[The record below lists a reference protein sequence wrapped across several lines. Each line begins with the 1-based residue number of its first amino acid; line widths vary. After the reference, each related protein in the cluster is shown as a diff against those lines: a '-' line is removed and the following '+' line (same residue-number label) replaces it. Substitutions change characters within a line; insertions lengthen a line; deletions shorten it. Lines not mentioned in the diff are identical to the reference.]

1 MDKIKQGLYYIVVGV
16 VSFISLVFLPMIGST
31 IGLGWNIPDTTVGWI
46 VWVGS
51 KIIVAT
57 LNVLIFHCF
66 MCQAKIN
73 IKDNENYLKA
83 REILMDVKL
92 KEVKPRSPRKWN
104 AEQYGKKGV
113 TIFITSSMAVVAL
126 TQAVLSFDYISML
139 TYLFAIIMGLIFG
152 ILQMKTAEEYWT
164 REYLEYALYRQ
175 ELALKQQQQQ
185 ITQSGDAT
193 TSTSES
199 TACALYT
206 QQISEDNDSDNNRQQ
221 AIQESRRASQEELG

>member
-1 MDKIKQGLYYIVVGV
+1 MDKVKQGLYYIVVGV

-46 VWVGS
+46 VWVGG
-51 KIIVAT
+51 KLIVAI

-66 MCQAKIN
+66 MCQAKLN
-73 IKDNENYLKA
+73 IKDNENYLRA

-92 KEVKPRSPRKWN
+92 KEFTPRSPRKWN

-113 TIFITSSMAVVAL
+113 TIFITSSMTVVAL

-175 ELALKQQQQQ
+175 ELALKQAEQDCSIATQEN
-185 ITQSGDAT
+185 TQSP
-193 TSTSES
+193 SERE
-199 TACALYT
+199 LEGLNEE
-206 QQISEDNDSDNNRQQ
+206 IEHDNNRQQ
-221 AIQESRRASQEELG
+221 AI

>member
-31 IGLGWNIPDTTVGWI
+31 IGLGWNIPDTEVGWI
-46 VWVGS
+46 VWVGG
-51 KIIVAT
+51 KLIVAT

-66 MCQAKIN
+66 MCQAKLN
-73 IKDNENYLKA
+73 VKDNENYKKA
-83 REILMDVKL
+83 REILTDVTL
-92 KEVKPRSPRKWN
+92 KEIKPRSPRKWN

-164 REYLEYALYRQ
+164 REYYEYALYRQ
-175 ELALKQQQQQ
+175 KIALKQEEQDSSIGTQES
-185 ITQSGDAT
+185 TQSP
-193 TSTSES
+193 SERE
-199 TACALYT
+199 LEGLNEE
-206 QQISEDNDSDNNRQQ
+206 IEHDNN
-221 AIQESRRASQEELG
+221 

>member
-1 MDKIKQGLYYIVVGV
+1 
-16 VSFISLVFLPMIGST
+16 MIGST

-73 IKDNENYLKA
+73 VKDNENYKKA
-83 REILMDVKL
+83 REILIGVKL
-92 KEVKPRSPRKWN
+92 KEIKPRSPRKWN

-113 TIFITSSMAVVAL
+113 TIFITSSLAVVAL
-126 TQAVLSFDYISML
+126 TQAVLRFDYISML

-175 ELALKQQQQQ
+175 ELALKQEEQDSSIVTQEN
-185 ITQSGDAT
+185 TQSP
-193 TSTSES
+193 SERE
-199 TACALYT
+199 LEGLNEE
-206 QQISEDNDSDNNRQQ
+206 IEHDNN
-221 AIQESRRASQEELG
+221 

>member
-1 MDKIKQGLYYIVVGV
+1 MNKIKQGMYYILVGV

-66 MCQAKIN
+66 MCQAKLN
-73 IKDNENYLKA
+73 VKDNENYKKA
-83 REILMDVKL
+83 REILIDVKL

-113 TIFITSSMAVVAL
+113 TIFITSSMTVVAL

-139 TYLFAIIMGLIFG
+139 TYLFTIIMGLICG
-152 ILQMKTAEEYWT
+152 ILQMRTAEEYWT

-175 ELALKQQQQQ
+175 ELALAQKEQECSTGTQEN
-185 ITQSGDAT
+185 TQSP
-193 TSTSES
+193 SES
-199 TACALYT
+199 ELEGLNEE
-206 QQISEDNDSDNNRQQ
+206 IEHDNN
-221 AIQESRRASQEELG
+221 

>member
-1 MDKIKQGLYYIVVGV
+1 MNKIKQGMYYILVGV

-66 MCQAKIN
+66 MCQAKLN
-73 IKDNENYLKA
+73 VKDNENYKKA
-83 REILMDVKL
+83 REILIDVKL

-113 TIFITSSMAVVAL
+113 TIFITSSMTVVAL

-139 TYLFAIIMGLIFG
+139 TYLFTIIMGLICG
-152 ILQMKTAEEYWT
+152 ILQMRTAEEYWT

-175 ELALKQQQQQ
+175 ELALAQEEQDSSIGTQEN
-185 ITQSGDAT
+185 TQSP
-193 TSTSES
+193 SERE
-199 TACALYT
+199 LEGLNEE
-206 QQISEDNDSDNNRQQ
+206 IEHDNN
-221 AIQESRRASQEELG
+221 

>member
-1 MDKIKQGLYYIVVGV
+1 MNKIKQGMYYIVVGV

-46 VWVGS
+46 VWVGA
-51 KIIVAT
+51 KLIVAT

-66 MCQAKIN
+66 MCQAKLN
-73 IKDNENYLKA
+73 VKDNENYLKA
-83 REILMDVKL
+83 REILIDVKL

-113 TIFITSSMAVVAL
+113 TIFITSSMTVVAL

-139 TYLFAIIMGLIFG
+139 TYLFAIIMGLICG
-152 ILQMKTAEEYWT
+152 ILQMRTAEEYWT

-175 ELALKQQQQQ
+175 ELALKQEEQDSSTGTQEN
-185 ITQSGDAT
+185 TQSP
-193 TSTSES
+193 SEHE
-199 TACALYT
+199 
-206 QQISEDNDSDNNRQQ
+206 SEGLNEEESHDNN
-221 AIQESRRASQEELG
+221 

>member
-1 MDKIKQGLYYIVVGV
+1 MNKIKQGMYYILVGV

-51 KIIVAT
+51 KLIVAT

-66 MCQAKIN
+66 MCQAKLN
-73 IKDNENYLKA
+73 IKDNENYKKA
-83 REILMDVKL
+83 REILIDVKL

-113 TIFITSSMAVVAL
+113 TIFITSSMTVVAL

-139 TYLFAIIMGLIFG
+139 TYLFAIIMGLICG
-152 ILQMKTAEEYWT
+152 ILQMRTAEEYWT

-175 ELALKQQQQQ
+175 ELALAQAEQDSSTGTQEN
-185 ITQSGDAT
+185 TQSP
-193 TSTSES
+193 SERELEGLNEEES
-199 TACALYT
+199 H
-206 QQISEDNDSDNNRQQ
+206 DNN
-221 AIQESRRASQEELG
+221 

>member
-1 MDKIKQGLYYIVVGV
+1 MDKVKQGMYYIVVGV

-31 IGLGWNIPDTTVGWI
+31 IGLGWNIPDTEVGWI
-46 VWVGS
+46 IWVGS

-66 MCQAKIN
+66 MWQAKLN
-73 IKDNENYLKA
+73 IKDNENYKKA
-83 REILMDVKL
+83 REILLDVKL
-92 KEVKPRSPRKWN
+92 KEIRPRSPRKWN

-113 TIFITSSMAVVAL
+113 TIFITSSMTVVAL

-175 ELALKQQQQQ
+175 ELALKQAEQGSSTGTQEN
-185 ITQSGDAT
+185 TQSP
-193 TSTSES
+193 SERE
-199 TACALYT
+199 LEGLNEE
-206 QQISEDNDSDNNRQQ
+206 IEHDNNRWQ
-221 AIQESRRASQEELG
+221 AI

>member
-1 MDKIKQGLYYIVVGV
+1 MDKVKQGLYYILVGV
-16 VSFISLVFLPMIGST
+16 ISFISLVFLPMIGST

-73 IKDNENYLKA
+73 VKDNENYKKA
-83 REILMDVKL
+83 REILIGVKL
-92 KEVKPRSPRKWN
+92 KEIKPRSPRKWN

-113 TIFITSSMAVVAL
+113 TIFITSSLAVVAL
-126 TQAVLSFDYISML
+126 TQAVLRFDYISML

-175 ELALKQQQQQ
+175 ELALKQEEQDSSIVTQEN
-185 ITQSGDAT
+185 TQSP
-193 TSTSES
+193 SERE
-199 TACALYT
+199 LEGLNEE
-206 QQISEDNDSDNNRQQ
+206 IEHDNN
-221 AIQESRRASQEELG
+221 